1 MELEFKVKKPEME
14 KDFFQD
20 AIQAKSH
27 FFLTEYN

>member
-1 MELEFKVKKPEME
+1 MELEFKVKETEKE

-20 AIQAKSH
+20 AIQAESH